1 MNSYEVVGKS
11 IVRNDGADKI
21 LGRAQYSVDL
31 IAPNYLWCVFVRSP
45 YAHATI
51 KSIDYADALALDG
64 VEAVLTGQ
72 DVEGLRGGNIIVDEP
87 LLSSWDRVRFIGDKI
102 AAVAAVDRDTAV
114 RASNMI
120 TVEYDQLPAVFDPV
134 EASLD
139 SATLIHPDYSEYRNS
154 IPQETP
160 SNVYHHVVDEKGDIK
175 NGFELADVIIEGSY
189 STERVHQAY
198 LEPHSSLV
206 YIDDESRLQIW
217 CSNQAP
223 TARRVHLA
231 RMVGLERSDVV
242 INPINIGG
250 SYGGK
255 LDVTGVA
262 VSYFLSKITGKPIKF
277 VMDYQEEFSA
287 MNPRHP
293 SIFKIKAGVKRDGT
307 ITAWEVS
314 SYFASGGYAAYAPS
328 PPFGE
333 MSGRSALDVYDIPNV
348 KIESRQVYTNTVPCG
363 YFRAPGSTQAVFA
376 GESHIDV
383 IARSIDMDPIDFRR
397 KNMIFGNRS
406 IGKLDDANLDTQ
418 PILLNEVID
427 MALKESGYYGPKN
440 TGIGRGIAITEHGQI
455 GFEGHAS
462 VHIYPDGRVLANM
475 STFDPG
481 MGTATIL
488 AQVLSE
494 ELGLPVER
502 IEVKPWNTGDG
513 FRDQGVGGS
522 RGARVT
528 SIAGYEAAQNA
539 KTKLK
544 RLAAEFYG
552 WDEDS
557 IEIEGGDVI
566 GGDQKRKVP
575 FFELANMAGEPI
587 TGEGHIDEGRGN
599 QFVSYAA
606 HVAEVLVDKETGQVT
621 LKKYCSVQETGKV
634 LNPIGFEGQIEG
646 GILQGIGQALME
658 DINIDQGRVSNPSF
672 SEYKIP
678 VVTDI
683 PEFKSFILES
693 EQGHGPYNVRGI
705 GEGAI
710 TMPCPAIMN
719 AIQDACG
726 VRVGDLPATSEKIYK
741 KLRSEILSGLS

>member
-1 MNSYEVVGKS
+1 VFQMNSYEVIGKS
-11 IVRNDGADKI
+11 VVRNDGAEKI
-21 LGRAQYSVDL
+21 LGRAQYSIDL
-31 IAPNYLWCVFVRSP
+31 IAPDYLWCVFVRSP
-45 YAHATI
+45 YPHAKI
-51 KSIDYADALALDG
+51 LNIDYSEALMMNG
-64 VEAVLTGQ
+64 VEAILTGE

-87 LLSSWDRVRFIGDKI
+87 LLSSWDRVRFIGDKV
-102 AAVAAVDRDTAV
+102 AAVAAIDKETAV
-114 RASNMI
+114 RASSLI
-120 TVEYDQLPAVFDPV
+120 KIEYEQLPAVFDPV

-139 SATLIHPDYSEYRNS
+139 SAPLIHPDYAEYRNTVAQKTS
-154 IPQETP
+154 
-160 SNVYHHVVDEKGDIK
+160 SNVYHHVMDEKGDLE

-206 YIDDESRLQIW
+206 YIDDEGRFQVW

-231 RMVGLERSDVV
+231 RLVGMERNDII

-262 VSYFLSKITGKPIKF
+262 VSYFLSKKTGRPIKF
-277 VMDYQEEFSA
+277 VMDYQEEFTS

-293 SIFKIKAGVKRDGT
+293 SIFNIRAGVKLDGE

-333 MSGRSALDVYDIPNV
+333 MSGRAALDVYDIPNV

-383 IARSIDMDPIDFRR
+383 IARSINMDPIELRR
-397 KNMIFGNRS
+397 KNIISGIRDVDKS
-406 IGKLDDANLDTQ
+406 DATNLDKQ
-418 PILLNEVID
+418 PILLGEVID
-427 MALKESGYYGPKN
+427 IALKESGYYGPKN
-440 TGIGRGIAITEHGQI
+440 DGVGRGIAITEHGQI
-455 GFEGHAS
+455 GFEGHAA
-462 VHIYPDGRVLANM
+462 VHIYPEGKILANM

-481 MGTATIL
+481 MGTGTIL

-494 ELGLPVER
+494 ELGIPIEE
-502 IEVKPWNTGDG
+502 IEVQAWDTENG

-528 SIAGYEAAQNA
+528 SIAGYEAAQDLINN
-539 KTKLK
+539 LK

-557 IEIEGGDVI
+557 IIVGNGKVAEAEGQRGI
-566 GGDQKRKVP
+566 P
-575 FFELANMAGEPI
+575 FEELAHKTGERI
-587 TGEGHIDEGRGN
+587 TGEGHIDEGWGN

-606 HVAEVLVDKETGQVT
+606 HVAEVLVDRETGEIT
-621 LKKYCSVQETGKV
+621 LQKYCSVQETGTV
-634 LNPIGFEGQIEG
+634 LNPIGFQGQIEG

-658 DINIDQGRVSNPSF
+658 HVNLEQGQVINPSF
-672 SEYKIP
+672 ADYKIP
-678 VVTDI
+678 VIADI
-683 PEFKSFILES
+683 PGFKSLILES

-726 VRVGDLPATSEKIYK
+726 VRINDLPATSEKVYRQLK
-741 KLRSEILSGLS
+741 QGL

>member
-1 MNSYEVVGKS
+1 MNSYDVVGKS
-11 IVRNDGADKI
+11 VVRNDGTDKI
-21 LGRAQYSVDL
+21 LGRAQYAIDL

-45 YAHATI
+45 YPHAKI
-51 KSIDYADALALDG
+51 LSIDYSEALMMDG
-64 VEAVLTGQ
+64 VEAILTGE

-87 LLSSWDRVRFIGDKI
+87 LISSWDRVRFIGDKV
-102 AAVAAVDRDTAV
+102 AAVAAIDKETAV
-114 RASNMI
+114 RAANLI
-120 TVEYDQLPAVFDPV
+120 QIDYEQLPAVFDPV

-139 SATLIHPDYSEYRNS
+139 SAPLIHPDYAEYRNAL
-154 IPQETP
+154 PQGIS
-160 SNVYHHVVDEKGDIK
+160 SNVYHHLVDEKGDLE

-198 LEPHSSLV
+198 LEPHCSLV
-206 YIDDESRLQIW
+206 YIDDKGRLQVW

-231 RMVGLERSDVV
+231 RMVGMERSDIV

-262 VSYFLSKITGKPIKF
+262 VSYFLSKKTGRPIKF
-277 VMDYQEEFSA
+277 VMDYQEEFTS

-293 SIFKIKAGVKRDGT
+293 SIFNIRTGVKLDGE

-333 MSGRSALDVYDIPNV
+333 MSGRAALDVYDIPNV

-376 GESHIDV
+376 GESHMDV
-383 IARSIDMDPIDFRR
+383 IARSIDMDPIELRR
-397 KNMIFGNRS
+397 RNIISGTREVD
-406 IGKLDDANLDTQ
+406 KLNDSNLDTQ
-418 PILLNEVID
+418 PILLGEVID
-427 MALKESGYYGPKN
+427 IALKESGYYEPKID
-440 TGIGRGIAITEHGQI
+440 GIGRGIAITEHGQI
-455 GFEGHAS
+455 GFEGHAA
-462 VHIYPDGRVLANM
+462 VHIYPEGKILANM

-481 MGTATIL
+481 MGTGTIL

-494 ELGLPVER
+494 ELGVPIEK
-502 IEVKPWNTGDG
+502 IEVQAWNTEEG

-528 SIAGYEAAQNA
+528 SIAGYEAAQDL
-539 KTKLK
+539 KDKLK

-557 IEIEGGDVI
+557 IIIEQGNVVKGDRKREI
-566 GGDQKRKVP
+566 P
-575 FFELANMAGEPI
+575 FVELANRAGEKI

-606 HVAEVLVDKETGQVT
+606 HVAEVLVDVETGEVT
-621 LKKYCSVQETGKV
+621 LKKYCSVQETGAV

-646 GILQGIGQALME
+646 GIIQGIGQALME
-658 DINIDQGRVSNPSF
+658 DMNLDHGQVVNPSF
-672 SEYKIP
+672 ADYKIP
-678 VVTDI
+678 VMPDI
-683 PEFKSFILES
+683 PGLKSLILES

-719 AIQDACG
+719 AIEDACG
-726 VRVGDLPATSEKIYK
+726 VRINDLPATSEKVYSQLK
-741 KLRSEILSGLS
+741 SGSLLE